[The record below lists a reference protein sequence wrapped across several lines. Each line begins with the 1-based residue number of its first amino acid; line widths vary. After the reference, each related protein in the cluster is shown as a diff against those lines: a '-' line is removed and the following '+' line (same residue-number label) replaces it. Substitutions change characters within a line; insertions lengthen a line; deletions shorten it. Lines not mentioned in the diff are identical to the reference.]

1 MALYTCHV
9 VKKRLAKKEEADW
22 DKFNRI
28 SNFVANDQ
36 LQKLKSPSIQTQC
49 FVSVRV
55 LMWSFILSSI
65 IRQGQLIH
73 LKVCTIVYFITQ
85 QQTLKFVHYLT
96 LVILGK
102 VR

>member
-1 MALYTCHV
+1 
-9 VKKRLAKKEEADW
+9 
-22 DKFNRI
+22 
-28 SNFVANDQ
+28 
-36 LQKLKSPSIQTQC
+36 
-49 FVSVRV
+49 
-55 LMWSFILSSI
+55 MWSFILSSI

-102 VR
+102 VTGNAFI